1 MSISLWISWVFGVH
15 TCGEIRVAE
24 NSAGVCRKFGRP
36 LPLLN
41 DYSPTCSAFWWSKN
55 KIVLAPT
62 RCKFWTSQVY
72 DELEEITGYNR
83 NTIKKF
89 KYVADSTAEIRE
101 DESLLR
107 SKDIKFSHFE
117 TIASLPTDQQKE
129 FLNTRNSGYFQKWFK
144 PTL

>member
-15 TCGEIRVAE
+15 TRGEIRVAE

-72 DELEEITGYNR
+72 DELEEITGYSR
-83 NTIKKF
+83 NTLKHF
-89 KYVADSTAEIRE
+89 KQTAEMVSPETRFPELSYSHHRE
-101 DESLLR
+101 VSSLE
-107 SKDIKFSHFE
+107 HE
-117 TIASLPTDQQKE
+117 HQKE